1 MKVYRV
7 CDKEEIDKILNGTD
21 FKDIGAPGI
30 RYKKEPGEID
40 LNTHIYDENEMY
52 MHFFPDFKDLFYLN
66 LEEGRYIC
74 LYDIPEEILNEGLGT
89 GEYVDLFTY
98 SIPRMVPEYCIKSRL
113 LKFEYLK
120 QIDLITHNIDYIDF
134 LSGEPLD
141 GFYEN
146 VYIKSREKHY

>member
-1 MKVYRV
+1 MIMLKDVKEKNLKVQLDSGDGMKVYRV
-7 CDKEEIDKILNGTD
+7 CDKEEIDKILSGVD

-74 LYDIPEEILNEGLGT
+74 LYDIPEEILESKREQIIDNAIKTLSKLGIDT
-89 GEYVDLFTY
+89 
-98 SIPRMVPEYCIKSRL
+98 SIL
-113 LKFEYLK
+113 NLT
-120 QIDLITHNIDYIDF
+120 QAN
-134 LSGEPLD
+134 
-141 GFYEN
+141 N
-146 VYIKSREKHY
+146 